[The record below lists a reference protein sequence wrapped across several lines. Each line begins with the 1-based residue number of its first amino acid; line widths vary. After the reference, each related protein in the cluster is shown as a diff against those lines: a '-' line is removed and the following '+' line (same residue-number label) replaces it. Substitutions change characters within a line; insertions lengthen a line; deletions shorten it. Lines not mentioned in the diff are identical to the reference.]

1 MGCQLLLVRGCP
13 SAIYLSD
20 APASGDFLENSTDF
34 CFYIKL
40 LTLSMA
46 FLEIITA
53 VMHSTRGER
62 GGKEVKLQARMA
74 LELGERLIFFNKLET
89 TF

>member
-20 APASGDFLENSTDF
+20 APASGDFLENSIDF

-40 LTLSMA
+40 LTLSVA

-53 VMHSTRGER
+53 VMHSTRGEISPLLLC
-62 GGKEVKLQARMA
+62 GCSL
-74 LELGERLIFFNKLET
+74 
-89 TF
+89 